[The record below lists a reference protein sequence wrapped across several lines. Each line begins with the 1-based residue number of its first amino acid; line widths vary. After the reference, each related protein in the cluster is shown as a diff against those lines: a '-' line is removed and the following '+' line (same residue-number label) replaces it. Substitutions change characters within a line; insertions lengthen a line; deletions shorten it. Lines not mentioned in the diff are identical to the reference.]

1 MLQLIFFNVKT
12 LYKIYSF
19 PEILHCE
26 NLRLL
31 IAFSPLQSK
40 FIKINVMRV
49 SRRKRKNNKERENKR
64 IKGKRVKK

>member
-12 LYKIYSF
+12 LYKILSLL
-19 PEILHCE
+19 EILHCE

-31 IAFSPLQSK
+31 IVFSPLQSN

-49 SRRKRKNNKERENKR
+49 SRRKRKNNKEVEKKKDKREKR
-64 IKGKRVKK
+64 